1 MRICVLNDLPKL
13 LDFYQLVINE
23 TEDMAVHACWVY
35 GQHPTEET
43 ITDYVRRGNMYC
55 SEDGTGMTAAVAV
68 TPFQTD
74 DYHGIDWQRALED
87 DEVAVVHL
95 LAVNPRFRNRG
106 YAKAMM
112 REVISLADSQGLK
125 AVRLDALACNTPAHR
140 LYESLGF
147 QKRDVRHWYA
157 ENTGW
162 FDFYL
167 FEYLLQR
174 KDSLLTLP

>member
-1 MRICVLNDLPKL
+1 MRTCVLSDLPNL

-23 TEDMAVHACWVY
+23 TEDMPVHAHWVY
-35 GQHPTEET
+35 GQHPTEEL

-55 SEDGTGMTAAVAV
+55 SENGTDITAAVAV
-68 TPFQTD
+68 TPYQPE
-74 DYHGIDWQRALED
+74 DYHGVDWQVALED

-95 LAVNPRFRNRG
+95 LAVHPHYRNRG
-106 YAKAMM
+106 CAKALM
-112 REVISLADSQGLK
+112 REVISQAKRKGQK
-125 AVRLDALACNTPAHR
+125 AVRLDALVCNTPAHR

-162 FDFYL
+162 FDFWL
-167 FEYLLQR
+167 FEYLL
-174 KDSLLTLP
+174 

>member
-1 MRICVLNDLPKL
+1 MRQCTLNDLPAL

-23 TEDMAVHACWVY
+23 TEDIFVHARWVY
-35 GQHPTEET
+35 GRHPTEEM
-43 ITDYVRRGNMYC
+43 ITDYVRQGNMYC
-55 SEDGTGMTAAVAV
+55 SEEGTDITAAAAV

-74 DYHGIDWQRALED
+74 DYHGISWQAALKD

-95 LAVNPRFRNRG
+95 LAVNPHYRNRG
-106 YAKAMM
+106 CAKAMM
-112 REVISLADSQGLK
+112 REIIRLAAAQGLK
-125 AVRLDALACNTPAHR
+125 AVRLDALACNTPAHQ

-147 QKRDVRHWYA
+147 QKRDACRWYA

-167 FEYLLQR
+167 YEYLLQER
-174 KDSLLTLP
+174 T